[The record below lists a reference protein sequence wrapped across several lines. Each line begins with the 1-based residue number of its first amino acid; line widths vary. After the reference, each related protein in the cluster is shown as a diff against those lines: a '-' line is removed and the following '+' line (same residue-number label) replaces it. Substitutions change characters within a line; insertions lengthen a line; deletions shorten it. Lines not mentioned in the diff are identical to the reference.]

1 MAVARENQKMQTL
14 KELIDNLPPELQEEV
29 RDFIEFLLE
38 KKVRKKKQ
46 KPEFNWAGALKELG
60 NNYTSVDLQHKIS
73 RWRIGEE

>member
-1 MAVARENQKMQTL
+1 
-14 KELIDNLPPELQEEV
+14 
-29 RDFIEFLLE
+29 
-38 KKVRKKKQ
+38 VRKKKQ